1 MLKVY
6 YLIVFFC
13 LTISSTI
20 AQSLYNDVG
29 HIPESSRIDWTN
41 AGLINKIDGADH
53 FINISDYSGTDFE
66 KITAALDDASED
78 GITMIY
84 FPAGDYSFDNTINL
98 KSNIVL
104 MGEGEG
110 ITRFYFPIDQCS
122 HCINITGNARTNELE
137 IAVDIPKNGNEV
149 TVLENLVEN
158 GYGGFPWIQYGE
170 NLNPNSEHDGYS
182 FLGQVSKITNYDSPT
197 SITVKDEASK
207 AYSTGYDLKVW
218 KMNPIEN
225 VGIENL
231 SIERQLAFG
240 QDGQGKGR
248 TISINNAVNCWIRG
262 VQLVRA
268 TGRHFTI
275 SHSAHIEISGCYAN
289 GAYHTHSDNSCGGGE
304 DGFGYGI
311 VLGESAVNCLIENNI
326 FKGLRH
332 SMLVGT
338 GANTNVFTY
347 NYSKEARIAQ
357 ELEEW
362 EYFDDL
368 TLHGRYPY
376 ANLFEHNWVRR
387 IEADD
392 THGNNGPFNAF
403 VRNICEE
410 NGTKRGIV
418 LKNAPH
424 SAVIGNRLL
433 LNIASGHPIIT
444 EGNTSL
450 SVDLYGIQIYSGQ
463 DYETGDPRNHYFVA
477 HTGGYGINGGYRLLD
492 YSYFYSEGP
501 YFLQNDYFFPSLG
514 PLFVDEEQRI
524 PAKDRYDNSSEK
536 TYNLYPTR
544 PPIEISIDQKNSSN
558 TSFGE
563 IEYWLETWQPPIAV
577 PNQFEYKAN
586 SDIVLRADK
595 NINEN
600 EKFNNWNGSFYHNHY
615 IFLIGE
621 ESVSYTAFHEQVVS
635 VSLQAVNILG
645 EPIAKNIDF
654 KDPWLND
661 YSDSPYGLRNQ
672 GKSAPFLQYS
682 TPYSITLD
690 SPHFGVIKDQ
700 FYHDPSKPYY
710 AVKTEDTNFIDQ
722 IDGEEWAI
730 EFHHWSE
737 PNGKATFQNADA
749 LETPVVFHAD
759 GAEIRANY
767 DPYTRHLASET
778 DPLIRNNGDR
788 VMVYGK
794 ETHPLDIPVDSGH
807 LVYDGN
813 RFFMVY
819 QEDNQLFLTSSA
831 NCETWTVDELL
842 PQSVHS
848 YLGTEVEVEIVDY
861 SIAFANG
868 SIDSD
873 FNRSAFSIAWV
884 ERVTAGGGFTGY
896 AAYYVEKDIA
906 TNSWSNLIELEN
918 SFLVGSAEILNGI
931 ELLTDIKGDSENYAS
946 FVAVLEK
953 ELDGSFYFDAIRSIA
968 GQGQFETVFENKP
981 GRQVS
986 ITSEGMGS
994 SLSYLY
1000 IAYLDDD
1007 ELTHQGYNIVNGRFD
1022 QKRVI
1027 SSLFPNSYDHQ
1038 NPSIIYVSEGDHNDP
1053 RYSYI
1058 AWEATRGGYSEI
1070 VTAKVNSQG
1079 SGSVESG
1086 HVVSAR
1092 YQRKNC
1098 TSPVLSYNQVSHEF
1112 ALTYESAGEVIQ
1124 IANLDTFSPRQWYY
1138 KNYGEG
1144 YAPTAPRYHAPGI
1157 AYNQSEADFHRIKA
1171 TRQDPNYGPNPGPV
1185 KLKEVQR
1192 IDYQLSALENG
1203 GQEGLISI
1211 DLVELKKENEP
1222 LPVAKD
1228 MKTKSVSFDGRDQIS
1243 YAVSV
1248 RFINV
1253 SQTLN
1258 PDKVLLSLALEAD
1271 ESKLPLSNF
1280 KVREV
1285 SAESENE
1292 IKDFIKASTVTN
1304 LPVSNGQIE
1313 VELGVAAKK
1322 EHYTILM
1329 TQEDIDNSL
1338 SKAIRIED
1346 EQFSQMIPT
1355 QYALDQNYP
1364 NPFNPFTT
1372 ITYALPEQGNV
1383 ELTVYNSL
1391 GQKVKTLVNKH
1402 QQAGYHSYIF
1412 NGNSVASGIYFYSL
1426 KTASYQQ
1433 TRKML
1438 LIK

>member
-347 NYSKEARIAQ
+347 NYSREARNVYPQ
-357 ELEEW
+357 ELP
-362 EYFDDL
+362 YSDI

-376 ANLFEHNWVRR
+376 ANLFEHNWVRF
-387 IEADD
+387 ILADD
-392 THGNNGPFNAF
+392 THGRNGPYNAF
-403 VRNICEE
+403 VRNMCEE
-410 NGTKRGIV
+410 DGSFRSIKLI
-418 LKNAPH
+418 NAPH
-424 SAVIGNRLL
+424 SAVIGNRV
-433 LNIASGHPIIT
+433 NFDYYDTEPIIIG
-444 EGNTSL
+444 GNTSI
-450 SVDLYGIQIYSGQ
+450 SKDLYGKLLSG
-463 DYETGDPRNHYFVA
+463 DDTYEDGSNYTHLQVSTIDH
-477 HTGGYGINGGYRLLD
+477 GYHLGAYWLLD
-492 YSYFYSEGP
+492 FSYYYSERP
-501 YFLQNDYFFPSLG
+501 YFDNNNCCAFPALG
-514 PLFVDEEQRI
+514 PNCGACGNPQYI

-536 TYNLYPTR
+536 TFNLTPTK

-577 PNQFEYKAN
+577 PNQFEHKAN
-586 SDIVLRADK
+586 SDLVLRADK

-672 GKSAPFLQYS
+672 GKSAPFKPYS
-682 TPYSITLD
+682 TPYFITLD

-700 FYHDPSKPYY
+700 NYTDPTKPHY
-710 AVKTEDTNFIDQ
+710 AVKAEDKKFIDQ
-722 IDGEEWAI
+722 IDGEKWAI

-767 DPYTRHLASET
+767 DAYTRHLASET
-778 DPLIRNNGDR
+778 HLNADLSANRTVVYCEEKVPMFDPDDNPVSVGDYYYMIYQDGHRLYTTRSKDAVSWEPEELLLGNSDDPL
-788 VMVYGK
+788 
-794 ETHPLDIPVDSGH
+794 
-807 LVYDGN
+807 YD
-813 RFFMVY
+813 F
-819 QEDNQLFLTSSA
+819 
-831 NCETWTVDELL
+831 
-842 PQSVHS
+842 
-848 YLGTEVEVEIVDY
+848 
-861 SIAFANG
+861 
-868 SIDSD
+868 
-873 FNRSAFSIAWV
+873 
-884 ERVTAGGGFTGY
+884 
-896 AAYYVEKDIA
+896 
-906 TNSWSNLIELEN
+906 
-918 SFLVGSAEILNGI
+918 
-931 ELLTDIKGDSENYAS
+931 
-946 FVAVLEK
+946 
-953 ELDGSFYFDAIRSIA
+953 
-968 GQGQFETVFENKP
+968 
-981 GRQVS
+981 
-986 ITSEGMGS
+986 
-994 SLSYLY
+994 
-1000 IAYLDDD
+1000 
-1007 ELTHQGYNIVNGRFD
+1007 
-1022 QKRVI
+1022 
-1027 SSLFPNSYDHQ
+1027 
-1038 NPSIIYVSEGDHNDP
+1038 NPSIDFFNGRKGNAYANVSRLLVSYPLIVEDQNKYVIVIVVQEKDFLTDTWTEPMPVGGAIYLDNAGPVHVRTHASYAVTTQFRRRVIVEISDNNVNHIYSFISGNDNFSFQQSPGNILSGKNITYNNGHTNQDAFGITYFDNNGKLYYLYSDGETWHQSNQIKVSNPVYPHRMNLQNATLVLDEISGPNTISH
-1053 RYSYI
+1053 I
-1058 AWEATRGGYSEI
+1058 AWEVENLSFPSWHNKEVYYATVEGTTPANAI
-1070 VTAKVNSQG
+1070 VTQKGKFSRIYNYENTLEPSLSIKAVG
-1079 SGSVESG
+1079 SDDVSVALGFARNPNKFVYLVQNLQESSRNWQHHSLG
-1086 HVVSAR
+1086 AGYR
-1092 YQRKNC
+1092 
-1098 TSPVLSYNQVSHEF
+1098 PVLGQQSDNMALWHIPNEDIYPF
-1112 ALTYESAGEVIQ
+1112 ATTVLPDDG
-1124 IANLDTFSPRQWYY
+1124 
-1138 KNYGEG
+1138 
-1144 YAPTAPRYHAPGI
+1144 GI
-1157 AYNQSEADFHRIKA
+1157 AMKSVVRLDYSLSPADNNNR
-1171 TRQDPNYGPNPGPV
+1171 
-1185 KLKEVQR
+1185 
-1192 IDYQLSALENG
+1192 
-1203 GQEGLISI
+1203 EGIISI
-1211 DLVELKKENEP
+1211 DLVEVQKNDEKVDIKKNLKSEP
-1222 LPVAKD
+1222 LTFSGSNEKL
-1228 MKTKSVSFDGRDQIS
+1228 S
-1243 YAVSV
+1243 YAMSI
-1248 RFINV
+1248 RFINI
-1253 SQTLN
+1253 SDN
-1258 PDKVLLSLALEAD
+1258 IDPNKVLLSIAAESD
-1271 ESKLPLSNF
+1271 EGKIPLSNF
-1280 KVREV
+1280 KV
-1285 SAESENE
+1285 SELQDASDE
-1292 IKDFIKASTVTN
+1292 QIKSVIKKSR
-1304 LPVSNGQIE
+1304 
-1313 VELGVAAKK
+1313 
-1322 EHYTILM
+1322 
-1329 TQEDIDNSL
+1329 IDNIPLDAGVVVIEPGVMTLMDKSIVFMTDDEIDDIL
-1338 SKAIRIED
+1338 SKASVIE
-1346 EQFSQMIPT
+1346 EAYENLIPT

-1426 KTASYQQ
+1426 KTAKYQQ